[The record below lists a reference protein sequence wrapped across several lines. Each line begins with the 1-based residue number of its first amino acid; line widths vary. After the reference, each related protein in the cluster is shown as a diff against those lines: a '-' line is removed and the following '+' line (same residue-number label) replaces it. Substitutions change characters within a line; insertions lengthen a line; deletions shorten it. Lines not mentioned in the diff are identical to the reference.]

1 MVKYMNSILSKTD
14 ELVNEIR
21 KSSDYEKY
29 IELREIIKQDKQI
42 MGLIDEIK
50 KIQKQIVRDKQ
61 KKSDISNLEIDLQ
74 NKLEELEQN
83 PIYVEFNYIQNDL
96 NNMLQTIKN
105 LIEKHIND
113 ITN

>member
-21 KSSDYEKY
+21 KSSDYKKY